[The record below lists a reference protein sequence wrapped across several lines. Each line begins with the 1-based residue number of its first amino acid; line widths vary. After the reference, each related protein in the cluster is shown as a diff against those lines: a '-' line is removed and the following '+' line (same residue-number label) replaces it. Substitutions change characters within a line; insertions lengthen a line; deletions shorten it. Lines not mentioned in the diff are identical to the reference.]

1 MRINLLINRFG
12 SPIEK
17 QIAFWDSIRLSRY
30 DVRKQHEDKDDLG
43 LRGEPTVVASD
54 DPLHSDPLSLAI
66 VDAKSVFDASLQLN
80 RQLVRM
86 TGQLWRSQSSK
97 IH

>member
-1 MRINLLINRFG
+1 MRINLPINRFG

-54 DPLHSDPLSLAI
+54 IHCTAI
-66 VDAKSVFDASLQLN
+66 L
-80 RQLVRM
+80 
-86 TGQLWRSQSSK
+86 
-97 IH
+97 